1 MDFQAFTNDSLTMM
15 YAAVRGVLA
24 ADDAA
29 KRQGGEPTFK
39 VRDTPEWKK
48 HAADLQRT
56 WNPKCLDG
64 ACCSRSSI
72 GLRDKDPCRFRVFE
86 PRASVPRSRRT
97 STARRIGTAPPFVF
111 SGLSRYGLA
120 HDRIDF
126 G

>member
-15 YAAVRGVLA
+15 YAAVRGALA

-29 KRQGGEPTFK
+29 EREGGEPRFK

-72 GLRDKDPCRFRVFE
+72 GLRDKDPCRFRVSG
-86 PRASVPRSRRT
+86 PRASVPRSRRA
-97 STARRIGTAPPFVF
+97 SAVRRIGTPPPFVF
-111 SGLSRYGLA
+111 SGLSRYGFGN
-120 HDRIDF
+120 DQIDF